1 LEQKFLVLRSN
12 PYTLLESHEITLNL
26 LQRCLLLGAEVQR
39 FQEVPK
45 KCLLSGAEVYVALR
59 SKASW
64 LWSWF
69 SKQLFP
75 RVQQLSRSCYTKA
88 LNTIQFSSIAGTRPP
103 ETILAWRRGF
113 WDE

>member
-1 LEQKFLVLRSN
+1 LEQNFPALRSD
-12 PYTLLESHEITLNL
+12 PYILLEGYEITLNL
-26 LQRCLLLGAEVQR
+26 LQRCLLSGAEVQR

-45 KCLLSGAEVYVALR
+45 KCLLSGAEVYITLR

-75 RVQQLSRSCYTKA
+75 RVGDHVV
-88 LNTIQFSSIAGTRPP
+88 F
-103 ETILAWRRGF
+103 
-113 WDE
+113 